1 MDSCRKRIV
10 DEYADCVVDVYRLST
25 GDQSALKELL
35 RTDVKTRDQVLTG
48 PALHR
53 IIIEDPEMRKKA
65 PLLYLF
71 VEIYHQLRKKGLN
84 SVEVADCVTA
94 FMATFMFSMSW
105 FRDPGM
111 TTPVDYINRLIGQL
125 QATKDADTLY
135 NTHLHI
141 GFFILFLTGLLPEV
155 VNNRHTGGEPDMA
168 LYERI
173 GATHFQYAE
182 QVLTASGINRS
193 QPVQDLS
200 KRFVDIRQALNELQA
215 AIISSIPSGK

>member
-10 DEYADCVVDVYRLST
+10 DEYADCIVDVYRITT
-25 GDQSALKELL
+25 GDRSALKDLL
-35 RTDVKTRDQVLTG
+35 RTDIKTRDQILTG
-48 PALHR
+48 PTLYR
-53 IIIEDPEMRKKA
+53 SVLEDPEMCKKA

-71 VEIYHQLRKKGLN
+71 IEIYHQLRKKGID

-111 TTPVDYINRLIGQL
+111 TTPVDYINRLIEQL
-125 QATKDADTLY
+125 QSSKDADTIY
-135 NTHLHI
+135 NVHMHI

-155 VNNRHTGGEPDMA
+155 VNTRHSNGEPDMS

-182 QVLTASGINRS
+182 QVLTDSGINRS

-200 KRFVDIRQALNELQA
+200 KRFVDIRHALNELQA
-215 AIISSIPSGK
+215 SIASSIPGGK

>member
-71 VEIYHQLRKKGLN
+71 VEIYHQLRKKGLD